1 MSEWHDE
8 VQHEGYRVGPPPTAR
23 IKLAA
28 LRAAFPDFSIDITA
42 GPGPACFEARRI
54 GGRGSLCTV
63 ASTSARE
70 LRRILLGRC

>member
-1 MSEWHDE
+1 MSSLD
-8 VQHEGYRVGPPPTAR
+8 YRIAPPPTAR

-42 GPGPACFEARRI
+42 GPGPRCFEARRI
-54 GGRGSLCTV
+54 GGRGSLYTA

-70 LRRILLGRC
+70 LRRILLGRI